1 MTKVIS
7 LLVVVVVVD
16 FFGEGEGGGGN
27 DFTVRASILLHLI
40 NFIASRHHFFTLL
53 SGWYLTCKT

>member
-16 FFGEGEGGGGN
+16 FFGEGEGGGN

-40 NFIASRHHFFTLL
+40 NVIASRHHFFTLL